1 VKNTDSMCRLG
12 LAKAIMYRMN
22 VEELTR
28 LQKELQEVLLSKKG
42 TIDLRERLNNSGRK
56 GKKTMKISQRMM
68 MKGWTSKST
77 SAESLLGS
85 KMGK

>member
-1 VKNTDSMCRLG
+1 MCRLG

-28 LQKELQEVLLSKKG
+28 LQKELQEVLLFKKG
-42 TIDLRERLNNSGRK
+42 TIDLRERLNSGRK
-56 GKKTMKISQRMM
+56 GKKAMKISQRLM